1 MKRSLFACMAAM
13 GIAGGLMLS
22 AQAETL
28 VWNGARGARWN
39 DANWLDAGN
48 NPVAWQDGADAVFP
62 AGAFVEV
69 RDSVRPASITFAG
82 NGATLVGAG
91 RIVLPGDLTASVAGT
106 TNSIVVKLVG
116 DATFT
121 KRGPGAV
128 AVSFAKGSAVAAEG
142 TLLVA
147 GSRSANLRA
156 TAAGGAV
163 EALAEGTQAANLLVN
178 GSFEA
183 TAASSSYVYMNGDAA
198 TTGAMV
204 DKEGTAVAPWK
215 VSEQVVLVN
224 SAGVKTWCGS
234 SGITGTGIPD
244 GTQLCILQRFGA
256 IVQDVT
262 VAEEGWYDLSF
273 TYYKRGSN
281 YLDHRIAISVDE
293 VIAVS
298 FLANM
303 VQPHQVRFSSG
314 PVWLTAGT
322 HAIRFFGEGWWRD
335 VATMVDDIRLAP
347 PTAGVLPPSA
357 AKAANAVS
365 GNWSSAAMWADGTPP
380 PAGGSATAS
389 LYFPLLDGLASAND
403 LTGTFLFNSLLFNGV
418 ASGETASLSG
428 NALSSRRDGSYH
440 GYLYLDT
447 PGELCIGTALTV
459 NSNLVVDTE
468 GDLVLTGSVNT
479 VLAEGSAFEKTGSG
493 TFAICGSLSNIA
505 RVYVTDGMF
514 ELRTIPTAMD
524 CFLRS
529 ATNTAPT
536 LSFNISADASTKVFV
551 YAQGAG
557 DPTVVMRTG
566 KGVRLTNSG
575 DLDCYGPQVRVDV
588 GEGDTLELSHVYQYT
603 WRYPL
608 SSTSL
613 LKTGPGTFCVANAPL
628 AMTPLPANPEGA
640 IGGLRGGVTVRE
652 GTLRFY
658 ADDFNPNCGLA
669 NIYTGTVFP
678 RDREGSLGHDTAVP
692 LMLGDEQTPPDA
704 TIGIGGGGKHVCS
717 TRTFI
722 ATPYPEHVVF
732 SAVSNGVYHMGRII
746 LQRTDFTLGGPTGD
760 APEVNVM
767 VTDVELDGVAA
778 ATIARSGNVR
788 AILNATNYS
797 AGLTLVSDRM
807 FEVGFRRSL
816 PVAIGNLSLSGGWQ
830 VSFDATG
837 NDSVTAANLVLG
849 ATEITLWD
857 DVNERPF
864 AQPGT
869 YTLLRYGTLSGDVS
883 SLTIADACKVAGY
896 SYALADDGNGA
907 ITLAITTAGDNPV
920 YTWTAPT
927 GGMWGDAA
935 NWDHPA
941 APNGAD
947 AQVVLGPAPQSAATV
962 NLASPATVNAL
973 TLYNAN
979 GYTLTGSTLRFDG
992 DAPGIL
998 ASAGTHEIQ
1007 SSVSNLT
1014 ATPLSVQSTAQGN
1027 VRFAGDVAS
1036 DLSVER
1042 GQATLAPGANIGGN
1056 VVVKGATLTVEAG
1069 ADISGMTTLGQG
1081 GKLVAEPAAV
1091 VDSIASTD
1099 VSAEIVVNDTLTLG
1113 GATSTFGGK
1122 VSGTG
1127 TIVKDGV
1134 TTLTLNGL
1142 SLTQSGG
1149 AVVKAGTLAVG
1160 SAMLPGETWLAD
1172 GATLKSS
1179 GLNHG
1184 LTGRYY
1190 GYYTAA
1196 NQTSFAGRVYSRD
1209 DFESMMAGLAFRA
1222 QHVTPLATALSFG
1235 DGKENAF
1242 PSAFAGTEG
1251 ERWAAAYTANLVVPE
1266 TGLYSFYTIS
1276 DDQVIFMID
1285 DYKVLSADNAAVA
1298 SYGGCYLEKG
1308 FHTLYLGLFEIS
1320 GNAYVTLYVKQPSES
1335 SYKLVPGDW
1344 LVPDVG
1350 AATLAGRGT
1359 VAADAGTVTS
1369 VGAGMDTGF
1378 NSGFAGSFA
1387 AANGGLVQKT
1397 GGGIMTAAR
1406 ISGDVAAKGG
1416 ELALAG
1422 NSTFDTVRASDGGSV
1437 HIIGGTIRKLFGDG
1451 KASFGNRVY
1460 TVPRINGDADSGFST
1475 NKTYTH
1481 LVNFPLG
1488 SQVPT
1493 INGVTVNNTG
1503 TWSWGGTQP
1512 ASSWGNDGDSA
1523 ATGFARMVY
1532 RFIYGSA
1539 DFNITL
1545 SGLTPGK
1552 LYDWRLYFRNFGT
1565 NNRNV
1570 VFVFS
1575 RGGEEIDRVTWNPD
1589 KDENGT
1595 GKPYTAVGCRYVA
1608 GADGRVTVRV
1618 ISLVNADKCHFYGF
1632 SNELLGDF
1640 SGTQD
1645 VVSLQPAAGETA
1657 RLTGGI
1663 SGTAALSLDGA
1674 GTQVLGGTNS
1684 LPVPL
1689 AVNAGRLVLDS
1700 SAVVTAGVT
1709 VASGATLE
1717 LQGSAQ
1723 VNGISGAGSL
1733 HLGLGDND
1741 PWGALQADGTF
1752 AAPDWPRRVNISGD
1766 ADSGIAPFKK
1776 YTHFFDLGWAD
1787 STIRIVNGVPV
1798 FCSNGVDSNASYLDR
1813 HHGCTVRGVPA
1824 TLFTDLSNASQKNIK
1839 MDDSNAMHA
1848 FFTKFQYAGN
1858 VTLTLGNLTVGK
1870 LYEFRL
1876 YVRNWASQN
1885 RTIDLTYND
1894 GTGNKTFAFNE
1905 DTAPDGY
1912 IALRYT
1918 PAYTPSAGTTFTL
1931 KGDKRD
1937 QGFHIY
1943 AFSNEEVS
1951 EHVRVVN
1958 IDADMTYSGA
1968 ISGNGEL
1975 RKTGAGAWTLT
1986 GAGTASGAWAVA
1998 EGALVLDNATAT
2010 TGPVAV
2016 APGASFGGVGSAGGE
2031 VGVASGATLLLGT
2044 DNATGTLAAGSNV
2057 VIAAGAAVTVRY
2069 ASDGSCGALASAGS
2083 VTVPTSLTVTASP
2096 LVVGTKL
2103 TRRVQLFAA
2112 ETALNGPSDLSGW
2125 TAVDAEGAP
2134 IRDAKFDYDADGKSI
2149 WLNATAGTI
2158 FLIK

>member
-1 MKRSLFACMAAM
+1 MMRRMVVFMAAM
-13 GIAGGLMLS
+13 GIAGGMAFS
-22 AQAETL
+22 ANAETL
-28 VWNGARGARWN
+28 TWNGARGARWT

-48 NPVAWQDGADAVFP
+48 NPVAWRDGADAVFP

-69 RDSVRPASITFAG
+69 HDSVRPASITFSG

-91 RIVLPGDLTASVAGT
+91 RIILPGDLTASVAGT

-156 TAAGGAV
+156 TASGGTI
-163 EALAEGTQAANLLVN
+163 EALAEGTKAASLLAN

-183 TAASSSYVYMNGDAA
+183 TAASSSYVYMNGQEAG
-198 TTGAMV
+198 TGVA
-204 DKEGTAVAPWK
+204 DKENTAVAPWK
-215 VSEQVVLVN
+215 VTEQVVLAN

-234 SGITGTGIPD
+234 GGITGTGIPD
-244 GTQLCILQRFGA
+244 GDQLCILQRFGS
-256 IVQDVT
+256 IMQEVT
-262 VAEEGWYDLSF
+262 VAEAGWYDLSF
-273 TYYKRGSN
+273 TYYKRGNS
-281 YLDHRIAISVDE
+281 YLDHRITISLDDVAAISL
-293 VIAVS
+293 
-298 FLANM
+298 LANM

-314 PVWLTAGT
+314 LVWLTAGT
-322 HAIRFFGEGWWRD
+322 HAIRLSGEGWWRD

-347 PTAGVLPPSA
+347 PAAGVLPQSA

-365 GNWSSAAMWADGTPP
+365 GNWSSAALWADGTPP

-389 LYFPLLDGLASAND
+389 LFFPLADGLTSAND
-403 LTGTFLFNSLLFNGV
+403 LAGTFLFNSLRFNGL

-468 GDLVLTGSVNT
+468 GDLIVTGGVNT
-479 VLAEGSAFEKTGSG
+479 VLAEGSAFEKTGNG
-493 TFAICGSLSNIA
+493 TFAVGGSLSNVG
-505 RVYVTDGMF
+505 RVYVTDGTF
-514 ELRTIPTAMD
+514 ELRTAPTAMG
-524 CFLRS
+524 CLLRS

-536 LSFNISADASTKVFV
+536 VSFNVSADTSANVFV
-551 YAQGAG
+551 DAQGAG
-557 DPTVVMRTG
+557 LPTVVMRTG
-566 KGVRLTNSG
+566 KGVKLTNSNT
-575 DLDCYGPQVRVDV
+575 LNCYGPQVRVDV
-588 GEGDTLELSHVYQYT
+588 GEGDTLEFTYVYQCT

-608 SSTSL
+608 GSTSL
-613 LKTGPGTFCVANAPL
+613 LKTGSGTFSIKEAPT
-628 AMTPLPANPEGA
+628 AMTPLPANPEGVLGA
-640 IGGLRGGVTVRE
+640 LRGGVTVRE
-652 GTLRFY
+652 GTLLFY
-658 ADDFNPNCGLA
+658 ADDFNSGEGLA

-678 RDREGSLGHDTAVP
+678 SSREGTLGHDTAVP
-692 LMLGDEQTPPDA
+692 LMLGDEQTPSDA
-704 TIGIGGGGKHVCS
+704 TVGIGCGTAHTCS
-717 TRTFI
+717 TRTYI
-722 ATPYPEHVVF
+722 ATPYPEQVVL
-732 SAVSNGVYHMGRII
+732 SAISNGVYQMGTVVLRRSD
-746 LQRTDFTLGGPTGD
+746 LTLGGPTGD
-760 APEVNVM
+760 VADVNVM
-767 VTDVELDGVAA
+767 LTNVELDGVPAA
-778 ATIARSGNVR
+778 LITRSGNVR
-788 AILNATNYS
+788 AILNATNYP
-797 AGLTLVSDRM
+797 AGLRLISDRM

-816 PVAIGNLSLSGGWQ
+816 PVSIGNLSLTGGWK
-830 VSFDATG
+830 VSFDAAG
-837 NDSVTAANLVLG
+837 HDSVTATNLVLG

-857 DVNERPF
+857 DVNGTVF

-869 YTLLRYGTLSGDVS
+869 YTLLRYGTLSGNA
-883 SLTIADACKVAGY
+883 SLLSVAAESQVAGY
-896 SYALADDGNGA
+896 GYVFADDGAGT
-907 ITLAITTAGDNPV
+907 ITLTITTAADNPV
-920 YTWTAPT
+920 YTWIGTT
-927 GGMWGDAA
+927 GGTWGDAS

-941 APNGAD
+941 APNAAD
-947 AQVVLGPAPQSAATV
+947 AKAVLGPAPQSAATI
-962 NLASPATVNAL
+962 NLASAATVNAL

-979 GYTLTGSTLRFDG
+979 GYTLTGSALQFDG
-992 DAPGIL
+992 DAPSIL

-1007 SSVSNLT
+1007 APVSNLA
-1014 ATPLSVQSTAQGN
+1014 ATPISVQSTAQGD
-1027 VRFAGDVAS
+1027 VRFAGDVTS
-1036 DLSVER
+1036 DLAVER
-1042 GQATLAPGANIGGN
+1042 GQATLAQGANIDGN
-1056 VVVKGATLTVEAG
+1056 VVVTGATLTVESG
-1069 ADISGMTTLGQG
+1069 ADISGTTTLGKN
-1081 GKLVAEPAAV
+1081 GKLVTASPV
-1091 VDSIASTD
+1091 VIDSLAGAD
-1099 VSAEIVVNDTLTLG
+1099 NSAEIVVNDTLTLG
-1113 GATSTFGGK
+1113 GAASTFGGK

-1127 TIVKDGV
+1127 TVVKDGA
-1134 TTLTLNGL
+1134 TTLTLNGI
-1142 SLTQSGG
+1142 SFTQSGG
-1149 AVVKAGTLAVG
+1149 TVVKAGTLAVG
-1160 SAMLPGETWLAD
+1160 SAMLPGETWLAN

-1179 GLNHG
+1179 GFNHG
-1184 LTGRYY
+1184 LDGYYY
-1190 GYYTAA
+1190 GFYTKDT
-1196 NQTSFAGRVYSRD
+1196 QLSYSGHNYSLD
-1209 DFESMMAGLAFRA
+1209 DFKAMMARMNFQG
-1222 QHVTPLATALSFG
+1222 QHVTSLATAFSVGNGKQNPFPANFG
-1235 DGKENAF
+1235 KLDY
-1242 PSAFAGTEG
+1242 
-1251 ERWAAAYTANLVVPE
+1251 WAAAYTANLVVPE

-1276 DDQVIFMID
+1276 DDQTIFMID
-1285 DYKVLSADNAAVA
+1285 DYKVLSGNNAGAA

-1308 FHTLYLGLFEIS
+1308 IHTLYFGLFEIT
-1320 GNAYVTLYVKQPSES
+1320 GDAYVTLYVKQPSES

-1344 LVPDVG
+1344 LVSDAG
-1350 AATLAGRGT
+1350 AGTLAGTGT

-1369 VGAGMDTGF
+1369 VGTGVDTGF
-1378 NSGFAGSFA
+1378 NSGFAGTFA

-1397 GGGIMTAAR
+1397 GGGIMTAER

-1422 NSTFDTVRASDGGSV
+1422 NGTFDTVRASDGGSV
-1437 HIIGGTIRKLFGDG
+1437 HIIGGTIRNLFGDG
-1451 KASFGNRVY
+1451 KAAFGNRAY
-1460 TVPRINGDADSGFST
+1460 TVLRIDGDADSGFST

-1481 LVNFPLG
+1481 LVNFPVG
-1488 SQVPT
+1488 DGNVAV
-1493 INGVTVNNTG
+1493 INGVRVNNTG
-1503 TWSWGGTQP
+1503 AWTRLGAAPAANWGSDSGTT
-1512 ASSWGNDGDSA
+1512 
-1523 ATGFARMVY
+1523 ATGFGRLTY
-1532 RFIYGSA
+1532 RFHHGSK
-1539 DFNITL
+1539 DFGFTA

-1552 LYDWRLYFRNFGT
+1552 LYDLRLYFRDFGGT
-1565 NNRNV
+1565 AARNATI
-1570 VFVFS
+1570 VFS
-1575 RGGEEIDRVTWNPD
+1575 RNGTEIDRLRWNPD
-1589 KDENGT
+1589 YDAEKGARRNVC
-1595 GKPYTAVGCRYVA
+1595 TAVGCRYVA
-1608 GADGRVTVRV
+1608 GADGTVTARVYSDSGSDT
-1618 ISLVNADKCHFYGF
+1618 CHVYGF

-1689 AVNAGRLVLDS
+1689 AVNAGRLVLES

-1752 AAPDWPRRVNISGD
+1752 AAPEWPRRVNIAGD

-1798 FCSNGVDSNASYLDR
+1798 FCSNGADSSASYLDR
-1813 HHGCTVRGVPA
+1813 HHGGTFKGVPA
-1824 TLFTDLSNASQKNIK
+1824 TVFTDLNNASHNNIV
-1839 MDDSNAMHA
+1839 MDSSNAMRP
-1848 FFTKFQYAGN
+1848 FFTRFQYAPN

-1876 YVRNWASQN
+1876 YIRNWASQN

-1918 PAYTPSAGTTFTL
+1918 PSDTTFTL

-1943 AFSNEEVS
+1943 AFSNEEVAS
-1951 EHVRVVN
+1951 HVRVVN
-1958 IDADMTYSGA
+1958 NDANLTYSGA

-1975 RKTGAGAWTLT
+1975 RKTGAGTWTLT

-2016 APGASFGGVGSAGGE
+2016 APGASFGGVGSAGGLI
-2031 VGVASGATLLLGT
+2031 GVASGATLLLGT
-2044 DNATGTLAAGSNV
+2044 DNSAGTLAAGSNV
-2057 VIAAGAAVTVRY
+2057 VVAAGAAVTMRY
-2069 ASDGSCGALASAGS
+2069 ASDGSCGALASSGS
-2083 VTVPTSLTVTASP
+2083 VTVPASLTVTASP
-2096 LVVGTKL
+2096 LVAGTKL
-2103 TRRVQLFAA
+2103 TRRVRLFAA

-2125 TAVDAEGAP
+2125 TVVDAEGAP
-2134 IRDAKFDYDADGKSI
+2134 IRGAKFVYGADGKSI
-2149 WLNATAGTI
+2149 WLNATAGTL
-2158 FLIK
+2158 FFFR

>member
-1 MKRSLFACMAAM
+1 MTKRLFVSMAAM
-13 GIAGGLMLS
+13 GLAGGMALS

-69 RDSVRPASITFAG
+69 RDSVRPASITFSG

-106 TNSIVVKLVG
+106 TNSIVVRLVG

-163 EALAEGTQAANLLVN
+163 EALAQGTQAANLLVN

-183 TAASSSYVYMNGDAA
+183 TAASSSYVYMNGTSAGGEAIQDVA
-198 TTGAMV
+198 
-204 DKEGTAVAPWK
+204 GTAVAPWK
-215 VSEQVVLVN
+215 VSGQVVLAT
-224 SAGVKTWCGS
+224 SAGLPTWCGS
-234 SGITGTGIPD
+234 VAGTGIPD
-244 GTQLCILQRFGA
+244 GAQLCILQRFGS
-256 IVQDVT
+256 IVQEVT
-262 VAEEGWYDLSF
+262 VAEPGWYDLSF

-281 YLDHRIAISVDE
+281 FWDHRISLFVDD
-293 VIAVS
+293 VMTAAL
-298 FLANM
+298 FANKI
-303 VQPHQVRFSSG
+303 QQFQEFFSSG
-314 PVWLTAGT
+314 PIWLLAGT
-322 HAIRFFGEGWWRD
+322 HAVRFCGEGLEGDR
-335 VATMVDDIRLAP
+335 ATFVDDVRLSP
-347 PTAGVLPPSA
+347 PTAGVLPQSA

-365 GNWSSAAMWADGTPP
+365 GNWSDAALWADGVPP
-380 PAGGSATAS
+380 AAGGSTTTS
-389 LYFPLLDGLASAND
+389 LFFPLVDGLASAND
-403 LTGTFLFNSLLFNGV
+403 LAGTFLFNSLRFGGV
-418 ASGETASLSG
+418 ASGEAATLSG
-428 NALSSRRDGSYH
+428 NALSGRRDGSFH
-440 GYLYLDT
+440 DYLYLDT
-447 PGELCIGTALTV
+447 PGALNFSAPLSV
-459 NSNLVVDTE
+459 NSNLVVDVE
-468 GDLVLTGSVNT
+468 GDLTLSGALTLA
-479 VLAEGSAFEKTGSG
+479 LAEGAAFEKYGRG
-493 TFAICGSLSNIA
+493 TLTIAGNVSNIGLLN
-505 RVYVTDGMF
+505 VLDGTVEIRNSLNVMNYF
-514 ELRTIPTAMD
+514 LKSMTNLSPTVRFNPAANSTMNTFINAVGAGEPTVALRTGTG
-524 CFLRS
+524 R
-529 ATNTAPT
+529 T
-536 LSFNISADASTKVFV
+536 L
-551 YAQGAG
+551 
-557 DPTVVMRTG
+557 TG
-566 KGVRLTNSG
+566 NCTIN
-575 DLDCYGPQVRVDV
+575 CYTPRVRVDV
-588 GEGDTLELSHVYQYT
+588 GEGDTLEFKCLNQCA
-603 WRYPL
+603 WRLPRAN
-608 SSTSL
+608 TSL
-613 LKTGPGTFCVANAPL
+613 LKTGPGTLSALEAP
-628 AMTPLPANPEGA
+628 TVPSSISDTYEGVL
-640 IGGLRGGVTVRE
+640 GGLRGGITVRE
-652 GTLRFY
+652 GTVRFGS
-658 ADDFNPNCGLA
+658 DDFNPNCGLA
-669 NIYTGTVFP
+669 NIYTGVVFP
-678 RDREGSLGHDTAVP
+678 GNREGTLGHDTATA
-692 LMLGDEQTPPDA
+692 LMLGDALTPAGA
-704 TIGIGGGGKHVCS
+704 TVGVGTRSSHTCS
-717 TRTFI
+717 TRTYI
-722 ATPYPEHVVF
+722 ATPYPEHVVL

-760 APEVNVM
+760 APDVNVM
-767 VTDVELDGVAA
+767 VTGVELDGVAA

-788 AILNATNYS
+788 AILNATNYP

-816 PVAIGNLSLSGGWQ
+816 PVSIGNLSLSGGWQ
-830 VSFDATG
+830 VSFDAAG
-837 NDSVTAANLVLG
+837 NDSVTATNLVLG

-857 DVNERPF
+857 DMNETAF

-883 SLTIADACKVAGY
+883 SLTISDACKVSGY
-896 SYALADDGNGA
+896 SYALADDGAGT
-907 ITLAITTAGDNPV
+907 ITLTITTAGDNPV
-920 YTWTAPT
+920 YTWIGTT
-927 GGMWGDAA
+927 GGTWGDAA

-941 APNGAD
+941 APNGVD
-947 AQVVLGPAPQSAATV
+947 AQTVLGPAPQSAATV

-979 GYTLTGSTLRFDG
+979 GYTLTGSTLQFDG
-992 DAPGIL
+992 AAPSIL

-1007 SSVSNLT
+1007 APVKNLT
-1014 ATPLSVQSTAQGN
+1014 ATPISVQSTAQGN
-1027 VRFAGDVAS
+1027 VRFAGDVAG
-1036 DLSVER
+1036 DLAVER
-1042 GQATLAPGANIGGN
+1042 GQATLAQGANIDGN
-1056 VVVKGATLTVEAG
+1056 VVVTGATLTVESG
-1069 ADISGMTTLGQG
+1069 ADVTGTTTLGTD
-1081 GKLVAEPAAV
+1081 GKLVAESAAV

-1099 VSAEIVVNDTLTLG
+1099 ASAEIVVNDSLTLG
-1113 GATSTFGGK
+1113 GAASTFGGK

-1127 TIVKDGV
+1127 TVVKDGAA
-1134 TTLTLNGL
+1134 TLTLNGT

-1149 AVVKAGTLAVG
+1149 TVVKAGTLAVG
-1160 SAMLPGETWLAD
+1160 AAMLPGETWLAD

-1190 GYYTAA
+1190 GYYTAE
-1196 NQTSFAGRVYSRD
+1196 NQTSFAGRVYSLD
-1209 DFESMMAGLAFRA
+1209 DFKAMMTSMTFRE

-1242 PSAFAGTEG
+1242 PSAFAGTTG
-1251 ERWAAAYTANLVVPE
+1251 DRWAAAYTANLVVPE
-1266 TGLYSFYTIS
+1266 SGLYSFYSLS
-1276 DDQVIFMID
+1276 DDQLIFMID
-1285 DYKVLSADNAAVA
+1285 DYKVLSVNGAGVA

-1308 FHTLYLGLFEIS
+1308 IHTLYLGLLEITS
-1320 GNAYVTLYVKQPSES
+1320 DAYVTLYVKQPSES
-1335 SYKLVPGDW
+1335 DYKLVPGDW

-1369 VGAGMDTGF
+1369 VGTGGDAGF

-1387 AANGGLVQKT
+1387 AADGGLVQKT
-1397 GGGIMTAAR
+1397 GGGIMTAER
-1406 ISGDVAAKGG
+1406 VSGDVAAKGG

-1422 NSTFDTVRASDGGSV
+1422 NGTFDTVRASDGGAV
-1437 HIIGGTIRKLFGDG
+1437 HIIGGTIRNLFGDG
-1451 KASFGNRVY
+1451 KAAFGNRVY
-1460 TVPRINGDADSGFST
+1460 TVPRITGDADSGFST

-1512 ASSWGNDGDSA
+1512 TSTWGKDSDST
-1523 ATGFARMVY
+1523 ATGYARMVY

-1539 DFNITL
+1539 DFNVTL

-1552 LYDWRLYFRNFGT
+1552 LYDWRLYFRDFAGG
-1565 NNRNV
+1565 NRNV
-1570 VFVFS
+1570 TFVFS

-1595 GKPYTAVGCRYVA
+1595 RRPYTAVGCRYVT
-1608 GADGRVTVRV
+1608 GADGKVTVRV
-1618 ISLVNADKCHFYGF
+1618 ISHVNADKCHFYGF

-1752 AAPDWPRRVNISGD
+1752 AAPEWPRRVNIAGD

-1798 FCSNGVDSNASYLDR
+1798 FCSDGLDANTSYLDR
-1813 HHGCTVRGVPA
+1813 HHGGSFKGAPA
-1824 TLFTDLSNASQKNIK
+1824 SWLKDQSNANHKNIK
-1839 MDDSNAMHA
+1839 MDSSNAMRA
-1848 FFTKFQYAGN
+1848 FFTCFQYAGN
-1858 VTLTLGNLTVGK
+1858 VTLTLSNLTVGK

-1876 YVRNWASQN
+1876 YIRNWASQN

-1918 PAYTPSAGTTFTL
+1918 PAYSPSAGTTFTL
-1931 KGDKRD
+1931 RGDKRD

-1943 AFSNEEVS
+1943 AFSNEEVA

-1958 IDADMTYSGA
+1958 VDADMTYSGA

-1986 GAGTASGAWAVA
+1986 GAGTASGAWTVA
-1998 EGALVLDNATAT
+1998 EGGLVLDGATAT

-2016 APGASFGGVGSAGGE
+2016 APGASFGGVGSAGGMI
-2031 VGVASGATLLLGT
+2031 GVASGATLLLGT
-2044 DNATGTLAAGSNV
+2044 DNSAGTLAAGSNV

-2083 VTVPTSLTVTASP
+2083 VTVPASLTVTASP
-2096 LVVGTKL
+2096 LVAGTKL
-2103 TRRVQLFAA
+2103 TRRVRLFAA

-2134 IRDAKFDYDADGKSI
+2134 LRGAKFVYGADGKSI
-2149 WLNATAGTI
+2149 WLNATSGTI
-2158 FLIK
+2158 LFFR

>member
-1 MKRSLFACMAAM
+1 MTKRLFVSMAAM
-13 GIAGGLMLS
+13 GIVGGMAFS
-22 AQAETL
+22 ANAETL
-28 VWNGARGARWN
+28 TWNGARGARWN

-62 AGAFVEV
+62 GGAFVEV
-69 RDSVRPASITFAG
+69 QDSVRPASITFTG
-82 NGATLVGAG
+82 NGATIVGAG

-106 TNSIVVKLVG
+106 TNSIVAKLVG

-121 KRGPGAV
+121 KRGAGAV

-147 GSRSANLRA
+147 GSRSAELRA
-156 TAAGGAV
+156 TASGGTV
-163 EALAEGTQAANLLVN
+163 EALGEGTQAASLLAN

-183 TAASSSYVYMNGDAA
+183 TTASSSYVYMNGQEAG
-198 TTGAMV
+198 TGVA
-204 DKEGTAVAPWK
+204 DKENTAVAPWK
-215 VSEQVVLVN
+215 VTEQVVLAN

-234 SGITGTGIPD
+234 GGITGTGIPD
-244 GTQLCILQRFGA
+244 GDQLCILQRFGS
-256 IVQDVT
+256 IMQEVT
-262 VAEEGWYDLSF
+262 VAEAGWYDLSF
-273 TYYKRGSN
+273 TYFKRGNN
-281 YLDHRIAISVDE
+281 YTDHRITIFVDD
-293 VIAVS
+293 VTAAS
-298 FLANM
+298 LLANM
-303 VQPHQVRFSSG
+303 IQPHQVRFSSG
-314 PVWLTAGT
+314 PVWFTAGT
-322 HAIRFFGEGWWRD
+322 HAIRFSGEGWWRD
-335 VATMVDDIRLAP
+335 VSTFVDDIRLAP
-347 PTAGVLPPSA
+347 PTAGVLPQSA

-365 GNWSSAAMWADGTPP
+365 GDWSSAALWADGTPP
-380 PAGGSATAS
+380 TAGGSATTS
-389 LYFPLLDGLASAND
+389 LYFPLVDGLASAND
-403 LTGTFLFNSLLFNGV
+403 LAGTFLFNSLRFNGV

-428 NALSSRRDGSYH
+428 NALSSRRDSSSH

-447 PGELCIGTALTV
+447 LGGLCIGTALTV

-479 VLAEGSAFEKTGSG
+479 VLAEGSAFEKTGNG
-493 TFAICGSLSNIA
+493 TLAIGGSLSNVGRA
-505 RVYVTDGMF
+505 YVTDGTF
-514 ELRTIPTAMD
+514 ELRTIPAGMG
-524 CFLRS
+524 FYLRS

-536 LSFNISADASTKVFV
+536 VSFNVSADTSANIFV
-551 YAQGAG
+551 DAQGAG
-557 DPTVVMRTG
+557 LPTVVMRTG
-566 KGVRLTNSG
+566 KGVRLTNSNN
-575 DLDCYGPQVRVDV
+575 LNCYGPQVRVDV
-588 GEGDTLELSHVYQYT
+588 GEGDTLEFNALQQCT

-608 SSTSL
+608 GSTSL
-613 LKTGPGTFCVANAPL
+613 LKTGPGTFSVLNAPT
-628 AMTPLPANPEGA
+628 AMTPLPASPEGVLGA
-640 IGGLRGGVTVRE
+640 LRGGITVRE
-652 GTLRFY
+652 GTLRFH

-669 NIYTGTVFP
+669 NIYTGRVFP
-678 RDREGSLGHDTAVP
+678 SDREGTLGSDTATP
-692 LMLGDEQTPPDA
+692 LMLGDELTPAGA
-704 TIGIGGGGKHVCS
+704 TVGIGGRNSHTCS
-717 TRTFI
+717 SRTFI
-722 ATPYPEHVVF
+722 ATPYPDQVVF

-746 LQRTDFTLGGPTGD
+746 LRRSDFTLGGPTGD
-760 APEVNVM
+760 VADVNVM
-767 VTDVELDGVAA
+767 LTNVELDGVPA
-778 ATIARSGNVR
+778 ATISRSGNVR
-788 AILNATNYS
+788 TILNATNYPV
-797 AGLTLVSDRM
+797 GLTLTSDRM

-816 PVAIGNLSLSGGWQ
+816 PVSIDTLSLSGGWQ
-830 VSFDATG
+830 VSFDAAG
-837 NDSVTAANLVLG
+837 NDSVTATNLVLG

-857 DVNERPF
+857 DMNETAF

-883 SLTIADACKVAGY
+883 SLSIADACKLPGY
-896 SYALADDGNGA
+896 GYRLADDGAGT
-907 ITLAITTAGDNPV
+907 ITLTIETAADNPV
-920 YTWTAPT
+920 YTWIGTA
-927 GGMWGDAA
+927 GGTWGDAS
-935 NWDHPA
+935 NWDHPT
-941 APNGAD
+941 APNGVD
-947 AQVVLGPAPQSAATV
+947 AQAVLGPAPQSAATV
-962 NLASPATVNAL
+962 NLASSATVNAL

-979 GYTLTGSTLRFDG
+979 GYTLTGAALQFDG
-992 DAPGIL
+992 AAPSIL

-1007 SSVSNLT
+1007 APVSNLT

-1036 DLSVER
+1036 DLAVER
-1042 GQATLAPGANIGGN
+1042 GQATLAQGANIDGN
-1056 VVVKGATLTVEAG
+1056 VVVTGATLTVEAG
-1069 ADISGMTTLGQG
+1069 ADVTGTTTLGQD
-1081 GKLVAEPAAV
+1081 GKLVAGPAAV

-1099 VSAEIVVNDTLTLG
+1099 TSAEIVVNDTLTLG
-1113 GATSTFGGK
+1113 GTASSFGGK

-1127 TIVKDGV
+1127 TVVKDGA

-1149 AVVKAGTLAVG
+1149 TVVKAGTLAVG

-1196 NQTSFAGRVYSRD
+1196 NQTSFAGRVYSLD
-1209 DFESMMAGLAFRA
+1209 DFTAMMTSMTFRE
-1222 QHVTPLATALSFG
+1222 QHMTPLATALSFG

-1242 PSAFAGTEG
+1242 PSAFAGNTG
-1251 ERWAAAYTANLVVPE
+1251 DRWAAAYTANLVVPE
-1266 TGLYSFYTIS
+1266 SGLYSFYSLS
-1276 DDQVIFMID
+1276 DDQLIFMID
-1285 DYKVLSADNAAVA
+1285 DYKVLSVNGAGVA

-1308 FHTLYLGLFEIS
+1308 IHTLYLGLLEITS
-1320 GNAYVTLYVKQPSES
+1320 DAYVTLYVKQPSES
-1335 SYKLVPGDW
+1335 DYKLVPGDW

-1369 VGAGMDTGF
+1369 VGAGVDTGF

-1397 GGGIMTAAR
+1397 GGGIMTAER
-1406 ISGDVAAKGG
+1406 VSGDVAAKGG

-1422 NSTFDTVRASDGGSV
+1422 NGTFDTVRASDGGSV
-1437 HIIGGTIRKLFGDG
+1437 HIIGGTIRNLFGDG
-1451 KASFGNRVY
+1451 KAAFGNRVY
-1460 TVPRINGDADSGFST
+1460 TVPRITGDADSGFST

-1488 SQVPT
+1488 SQVPV

-1512 ASSWGNDGDSA
+1512 TSSWGSDGGST
-1523 ATGFARMVY
+1523 ATGYARMVY

-1539 DFNITL
+1539 DFNVTL

-1570 VFVFS
+1570 VFAFS
-1575 RGGEEIDRVTWNPD
+1575 RGGEEIGRVNWNPD
-1589 KDENGT
+1589 KDENGS
-1595 GKPYTAVGCRYVA
+1595 GQPYTAVGCRYVA
-1608 GADGRVTVRV
+1608 GTDGKVTVRV
-1618 ISLVNADKCHFYGF
+1618 ISLVSADKCHFYGF
-1632 SNELLGDF
+1632 SNEQLGDF

-1709 VASGATLE
+1709 VASGATVE

-1752 AAPDWPRRVNISGD
+1752 AAPEWPRRVNIAGD

-1798 FCSNGVDSNASYLDR
+1798 FCSDGLDANTSYLDR
-1813 HHGCTVRGVPA
+1813 HHGGSFKGAPA
-1824 TLFTDLSNASQKNIK
+1824 SWLKDQSNANHKNIK
-1839 MDDSNAMHA
+1839 MDSSNAMRA
-1848 FFTKFQYAGN
+1848 FFTCFQYAGN
-1858 VTLTLGNLTVGK
+1858 VTLTLSNLTVGK

-1876 YVRNWASQN
+1876 YIRNWASQN

-1918 PAYTPSAGTTFTL
+1918 PAYSPSAGTTFTL
-1931 KGDKRD
+1931 RGDKRD

-1943 AFSNEEVS
+1943 AFSNEEVA

-1958 IDADMTYSGA
+1958 VDADMTYSGA

-1986 GAGTASGAWAVA
+1986 GAGTASGAWTVA
-1998 EGALVLDNATAT
+1998 EGALVLDGATAT

-2016 APGASFGGVGSAGGE
+2016 APGASFGGVGSAGGMI
-2031 VGVASGATLLLGT
+2031 GVASGATLLLGT
-2044 DNATGTLAAGSNV
+2044 DNSAGTLAAGSNV

-2083 VTVPTSLTVTASP
+2083 VTVPASLTVTASP
-2096 LVVGTKL
+2096 LVAGTKL

-2134 IRDAKFDYDADGKSI
+2134 LRGAKFTYGDDGKSI
-2149 WLNATAGTI
+2149 WLNATSGT
-2158 FLIK
+2158 LIYFR